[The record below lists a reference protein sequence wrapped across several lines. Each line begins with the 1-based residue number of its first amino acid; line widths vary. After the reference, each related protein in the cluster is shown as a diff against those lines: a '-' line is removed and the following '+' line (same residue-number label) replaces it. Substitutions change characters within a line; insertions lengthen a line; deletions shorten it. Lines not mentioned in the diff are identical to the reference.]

1 MRTITSLK
9 GQRRNSF
16 KLILLGIASLLLAS
30 CVVPTEYAVT
40 VPTVQTRTYI
50 TRPAYNTYVAP
61 SCYPSRTYYR
71 YDRYE
76 RYRTYNKCNR
86 YVPPTWGRYCK

>member
-1 MRTITSLK
+1 MKTIPSLE
-9 GQRRNSF
+9 GQQQNSF
-16 KLILLGIASLLLAS
+16 KLVLLGIASLLLAS

-61 SCYPSRTYYR
+61 SCYPART
-71 YDRYE
+71 YDRYA
-76 RYRTYNKCNR
+76 RYRTYYKCNR